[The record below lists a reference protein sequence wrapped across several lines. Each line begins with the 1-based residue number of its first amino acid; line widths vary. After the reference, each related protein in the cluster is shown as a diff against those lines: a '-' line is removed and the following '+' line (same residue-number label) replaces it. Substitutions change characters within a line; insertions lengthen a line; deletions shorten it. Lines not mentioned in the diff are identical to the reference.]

1 MEDLLL
7 KLYEQKCV
15 ELKEEVLAMMEEKV
29 AKQQELRKNAADRKR
44 GIDAIISRT
53 HEPTELKKL
62 EQKKADIDS
71 KLEKDIG
78 DIEVEYMRKE
88 AQITKEVQK
97 RCQDREV
104 SFIADLQEKQIQE
117 KQEIFSQHL
126 PDSLLTELNAQMG
139 EEDRKAMQELREQ
152 LEKQN
157 AEKMAQ
163 LEADQKEL
171 EDELAKRQAE
181 MSQESEIERALA
193 DRMAK
198 RERIDRLNA
207 TEANSKITA
216 QDQIKKV
223 R

>member
-62 EQKKADIDS
+62 EQKKADIDN

-139 EEDRKAMQELREQ
+139 EEDRKAMLELREQ

-207 TEANSKITA
+207 TEANSKINA

>member
-1 MEDLLL
+1 
-7 KLYEQKCV
+7 
-15 ELKEEVLAMMEEKV
+15 MMEEKV

-71 KLEKDIG
+71 KLEKDIS
-78 DIEVEYMRKE
+78 DIEVEFMRKE

-126 PDSLLTELNAQMG
+126 PDSLLTELNAQMS

-157 AEKMAQ
+157 AEKMA
-163 LEADQKEL
+163 
-171 EDELAKRQAE
+171 
-181 MSQESEIERALA
+181 
-193 DRMAK
+193 
-198 RERIDRLNA
+198 
-207 TEANSKITA
+207 
-216 QDQIKKV
+216 
-223 R
+223 

>member
-1 MEDLLL
+1 
-7 KLYEQKCV
+7 
-15 ELKEEVLAMMEEKV
+15 
-29 AKQQELRKNAADRKR
+29 
-44 GIDAIISRT
+44 
-53 HEPTELKKL
+53 
-62 EQKKADIDS
+62 
-71 KLEKDIG
+71 
-78 DIEVEYMRKE
+78 
-88 AQITKEVQK
+88 
-97 RCQDREV
+97 
-104 SFIADLQEKQIQE
+104 
-117 KQEIFSQHL
+117 
-126 PDSLLTELNAQMG
+126 
-139 EEDRKAMQELREQ
+139 MQELREQ

-207 TEANSKITA
+207 TEANSKINA

>member
-1 MEDLLL
+1 
-7 KLYEQKCV
+7 
-15 ELKEEVLAMMEEKV
+15 MMEEKV

-71 KLEKDIG
+71 KLEKDIS
-78 DIEVEYMRKE
+78 DIEVEFMRKE

-126 PDSLLTELNAQMG
+126 PDSLLTELNAQMS
-139 EEDRKAMQELREQ
+139 EENRKAMQELREQ
-152 LEKQN
+152 L
-157 AEKMAQ
+157 
-163 LEADQKEL
+163 
-171 EDELAKRQAE
+171 
-181 MSQESEIERALA
+181 
-193 DRMAK
+193 
-198 RERIDRLNA
+198 
-207 TEANSKITA
+207 
-216 QDQIKKV
+216 
-223 R
+223 

>member
-1 MEDLLL
+1 MLL

-71 KLEKDIG
+71 KLEKDIS
-78 DIEVEYMRKE
+78 DIEVEFMRKE

-126 PDSLLTELNAQMG
+126 PDSLLTELNAQMS

-157 AEKMAQ
+157 AEKMA
-163 LEADQKEL
+163 
-171 EDELAKRQAE
+171 
-181 MSQESEIERALA
+181 
-193 DRMAK
+193 
-198 RERIDRLNA
+198 
-207 TEANSKITA
+207 
-216 QDQIKKV
+216 
-223 R
+223 

>member
-104 SFIADLQEKQIQE
+104 SFIADLQEK
-117 KQEIFSQHL
+117 
-126 PDSLLTELNAQMG
+126 
-139 EEDRKAMQELREQ
+139 
-152 LEKQN
+152 
-157 AEKMAQ
+157 
-163 LEADQKEL
+163 
-171 EDELAKRQAE
+171 
-181 MSQESEIERALA
+181 
-193 DRMAK
+193 
-198 RERIDRLNA
+198 
-207 TEANSKITA
+207 
-216 QDQIKKV
+216 
-223 R
+223 

>member
-1 MEDLLL
+1 
-7 KLYEQKCV
+7 
-15 ELKEEVLAMMEEKV
+15 
-29 AKQQELRKNAADRKR
+29 
-44 GIDAIISRT
+44 
-53 HEPTELKKL
+53 
-62 EQKKADIDS
+62 
-71 KLEKDIG
+71 
-78 DIEVEYMRKE
+78 MRKE

-152 LEKQN
+152 LERQN

-181 MSQESEIERALA
+181 LSKESDIERALA

-207 TEANSKITA
+207 TEANSKINA

-223 R
+223 RQEFEKGLDDLNAAFTVER

>member
-1 MEDLLL
+1 
-7 KLYEQKCV
+7 
-15 ELKEEVLAMMEEKV
+15 
-29 AKQQELRKNAADRKR
+29 
-44 GIDAIISRT
+44 
-53 HEPTELKKL
+53 
-62 EQKKADIDS
+62 
-71 KLEKDIG
+71 
-78 DIEVEYMRKE
+78 MRKE

-207 TEANSKITA
+207 TEANSKINA